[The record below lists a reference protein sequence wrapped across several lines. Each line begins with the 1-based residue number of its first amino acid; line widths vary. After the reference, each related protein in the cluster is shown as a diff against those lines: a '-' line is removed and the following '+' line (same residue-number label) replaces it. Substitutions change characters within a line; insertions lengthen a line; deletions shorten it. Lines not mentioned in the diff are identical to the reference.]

1 MLMFL
6 QNAIRCSATFM
17 FGCLGEIVTEKS
29 GHLNLGIP
37 GIMCGGVAGGCLGV
51 SLYMGAIPDPTN
63 PSFILLLL
71 CGIVGAILA
80 GALLGSIYAF
90 LTVSLKC
97 NQNITG
103 LALTTFGA
111 GFTEVIMKTL
121 DSTGGKQYFSIAS
134 TYIAKS
140 PFPFAEN
147 LGWFGEL
154 FLSYGA
160 LVYIAIILAIVTGI
174 ILKKTRVGLNLRAV
188 GENPAA
194 ADAVG
199 IKVDAYKYFAILTGS
214 SIAALGGFFYV
225 MDFLQGL
232 YNSYQPVEAIGW
244 LAIALVIFTLWRPSL
259 SILGSILFGALY
271 TVSNFISI
279 PSPVANALISFV
291 PYVATVIVLLTVSI
305 MGKKNVQPPSALGQ
319 NYFRE
324 ER

>member
-1 MLMFL
+1 MIMFL

-17 FGCLGEIVTEKS
+17 FGCLGEIITEKS

-37 GIMCGGVAGGCLGV
+37 GIMCGGVAGGCLSV
-51 SLYMGAIPDPTN
+51 SLYMGAIPDPAH
-63 PSFILLLL
+63 PSYILLLL
-71 CGIVGAILA
+71 VGILGAIIA
-80 GALLGSIYAF
+80 GAFLGGIYAF

-111 GFTEVIMKTL
+111 GFTEVIMKSL
-121 DSTGGKQYFSIAS
+121 EASGGRQHFSVAA
-134 TYIAKS
+134 TYIAK
-140 PFPFAEN
+140 PLPFAES

-154 FLSYGA
+154 FLSYGM
-160 LVYIAIILAIVTGI
+160 LVYLAIALAVVTGI
-174 ILKKTRVGLNLRAV
+174 VLKKTRTGLHLRAV

-199 IKVDAYKYFAILTGS
+199 IKVDAYKYGAILTGS

-225 MDFLQGL
+225 MDFVQGL
-232 YNSYQPVEAIGW
+232 YNSYQPVEAVGW

-259 SILGSILFGALY
+259 SILGSMLFGALY
-271 TVSNFISI
+271 TVSNFIPIS
-279 PSPVANALISFV
+279 SQVANALISFV
-291 PYVATVIVLLTVSI
+291 PYVATVIVLLSVSI
-305 MGKKNVQPPSALGQ
+305 MGSKNVQPPASLGL

-324 ER
+324 DR